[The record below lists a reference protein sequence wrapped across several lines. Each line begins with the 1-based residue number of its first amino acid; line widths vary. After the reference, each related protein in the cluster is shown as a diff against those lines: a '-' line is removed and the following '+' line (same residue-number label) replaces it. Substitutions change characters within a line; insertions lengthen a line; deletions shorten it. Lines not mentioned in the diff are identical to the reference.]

1 MNPLRPTIQWEARSP
16 HSLADDSML
25 QMYFGQTS
33 AVQDAKLRPLGGGR
47 SGARVYIAAITAE
60 HSGMAVPLQP
70 ELVKIAADD
79 CEVQNFRAFAEGT
92 ALVYG
97 LKLARPPHVNPAT
110 GEVVF
115 GFQLFESGADV
126 SPLSAL
132 ALADPGA
139 ARECLVKLISQLG
152 EWYGVERSSTGAV
165 TLPKGPAQIKDLI
178 DGLARL
184 SAPTAR
190 AVERSLDPDR
200 LSRYPGVLTRVHGDL
215 HLDNILAPR
224 DGAAHTSLT
233 SPTQMVQ
240 AHLAS
245 ILPV

>member
-1 MNPLRPTIQWEARSP
+1 
-16 HSLADDSML
+16 
-25 QMYFGQTS
+25 
-33 AVQDAKLRPLGGGR
+33 
-47 SGARVYIAAITAE
+47 
-60 HSGMAVPLQP
+60 
-70 ELVKIAADD
+70 
-79 CEVQNFRAFAEGT
+79 
-92 ALVYG
+92 
-97 LKLARPPHVNPAT
+97 
-110 GEVVF
+110 VVF